1 MRREL
6 KFSKKAYIILAITA
20 FFNLA
25 AIVSDQLVI
34 QKEDQIR
41 NYDKFISKRELDI
54 KSFLYIHRAFGE
66 LESKVVFG
74 NSYLV
79 RDMNYLVRVINFFNG
94 DLPKKIEPSEV
105 ANIIQIYI
113 PRLKKVMQ
121 NFYLIK
127 DETNSIYNKIAND
140 LTFKEFVLNNSNS
153 SNLENF
159 YSNIKKIETI
169 LSKKTPYKDYIE
181 NYNFEAKTTAEQ
193 NKNYKVYSDLY
204 TDMYEFDRIKSSFR
218 YLSLE
223 FKRQF
228 RLLFE
233 DYYNV
238 LSEFN
243 EMQNKKNYI
252 ILMSI
257 LFQILGLVFLIY
269 LFKTLIVEKSA
280 Q

>member
-6 KFSKKAYIILAITA
+6 KFSKKAYIILAISA

-54 KSFLYIHRAFGE
+54 KSFLYIHKAFGE

-74 NSYLV
+74 NTYLV

-94 DLPKKIEPSEV
+94 DLPKKIDQSEV
-105 ANIIQIYI
+105 VNITEIYV

-140 LTFKEFVLNNSNS
+140 LAFKEFVLSNSNS

-169 LSKKTPYKDYIE
+169 LSKKTSYKEYIE
-181 NYNFEAKTTAEQ
+181 NYNFEAKTTTEQ

-204 TDMYEFDRIKSSFR
+204 GDMYEFDRIKSSFK

-228 RLLFE
+228 RLLFD

-238 LSEFN
+238 LTKFN
-243 EMQNKKNYI
+243 EMQNIKNYI

-257 LFQILGLVFLIY
+257 LFQIIGLVFLIY
-269 LFKTLIVEKSA
+269 LFKILIEEKSA